1 MHDVITNGLPSQ
13 NLGQTQARGAL
24 KFGQI
29 KYWEINKHDKAC
41 SCWQF
46 FH

>member
-24 KFGQI
+24 KFG
-29 KYWEINKHDKAC
+29 
-41 SCWQF
+41 
-46 FH
+46 